1 MNNMKNKIFVAVML
15 CLTMMILML
24 SGCSKTENS
33 KNISDSESKVASSN
47 EEKTI
52 TITDGSGAEVQ
63 IPSKITRI
71 ADAWGAHNEILA
83 TIGAA
88 DKIVATTLTP
98 DVRPWLYKA
107 NPILK
112 NAVTAFSIDASETNV
127 EELIKTKPDIVFM
140 NLNDKLAKQITDL
153 GIPVVQL
160 KITDLE
166 SLKECVRLTGT
177 IVGGEAKANAEK
189 YISYLDEKMK
199 MISEVTSKI
208 PQDQKPKILHI
219 ASFSP
224 LTVDGT
230 DAIITSGIE
239 IAGGINVA
247 DITGKSK
254 TTSLEQVFQWNPDMI
269 LMGRVLSGNGLNN
282 SAQVSDTD
290 ASKIMNDP
298 IWNQLN
304 AVKAGKVFINPDGG
318 FSWDRYS
325 AEEALQLQ
333 WMAKLINSDK
343 FTNIDMVKETRYFFK
358 TFMNY
363 DLSEEE
369 ANKMLAGES
378 PS

>member
-1 MNNMKNKIFVAVML
+1 ML
-15 CLTMMILML
+15 V
-24 SGCSKTENS
+24 GCSKTENS
-33 KNISDSESKVASSN
+33 KKISDSKSKVTASAN

-52 TITDGSGAEVQ
+52 TITDGSGAQVK
-63 IPSKITRI
+63 IPSKVNRI
-71 ADAWGAHNEILA
+71 ADAWGAHNEIMA

-107 NPILK
+107 NPVLK
-112 NAVTAFSIDASETNV
+112 NAATVFSINASETNI
-127 EELIKTKPDIVFM
+127 EQLLKTKPDIVFM
-140 NLNDKLAKQITDL
+140 SLNDKLAKQISDL

-177 IVGGEAKANAEK
+177 IVGGEAKENAEK

-199 MISEVTSKI
+199 MIGNVTSKI
-208 PQDQKPKILHI
+208 PQEQRPKILHI

-224 LTVDGT
+224 LTVDGK

-239 IAGGINVA
+239 LAGGINVA
-247 DITGKSK
+247 DITGNSK
-254 TTSLEQVFQWNPDMI
+254 ATSLEQVFQWNPDMI
-269 LMGRVLSGNGLNN
+269 IMGRVLSGNGLNN
-282 SAQVSDTD
+282 SASVSDTD
-290 ASKIMNDP
+290 AGKIMNDP
-298 IWNQLN
+298 IWNQLK
-304 AVKAGKVFINPDGG
+304 AVKDKKVFINPDGA

-325 AEEALQLQ
+325 AEEALQIQ
-333 WMAKLINSDK
+333 WMAKLINPDK
-343 FTNIDMVKETRYFFK
+343 FVDIDMVKETRYFFK
-358 TFMNY
+358 TFMKY

-369 ANKMLAGES
+369 ANKMLVGEA

>member
-1 MNNMKNKIFVAVML
+1 MKNKMFIVIMICV
-15 CLTMMILML
+15 TMMILIL
-24 SGCSKTENS
+24 GGCSKILDSQKTSN
-33 KNISDSESKVASSN
+33 SESKTSSSD
-47 EEKTI
+47 EQKSI
-52 TITDGSGAEVQ
+52 TITDGSGAEVK

-98 DVRPWLYKA
+98 NVRPWLYKA
-107 NPILK
+107 NPVLK
-112 NAVTAFSIDASETNV
+112 NAVTTFSIDASEVNV
-127 EELIKTKPDIVFM
+127 EELLKTKPDIVFM
-140 NLNDKLAKQITDL
+140 SLNDKLAKQITDL
-153 GIPVVQL
+153 GIPAVQL

-177 IVGGEAKANAEK
+177 IVGGDAKDSAEK

-199 MISEVTSKI
+199 MISSVTSKI
-208 PQDQKPKILHI
+208 PQEQKPKILHI

-224 LTVDGT
+224 LTVDGK

-304 AVKAGKVFINPDGG
+304 AVKAEKVFINPDGA

-333 WMAKLINSDK
+333 WMAKLINPDK

-378 PS
+378 PN

>member
-1 MNNMKNKIFVAVML
+1 MKNKIFVYIML
-15 CLTMMILML
+15 CLTMIILML
-24 SGCSKTENS
+24 GGCNKTVDSN
-33 KNISDSESKVASSN
+33 KISDSQSKIASAN

-52 TITDGSGAEVQ
+52 TITDGSGAQVT

-71 ADAWGAHNEILA
+71 ADAWGAHNEIMA

-107 NPILK
+107 NPVLK

-140 NLNDKLAKQITDL
+140 SLNDKLAKQITDL
-153 GIPVVQL
+153 GIPAVQL

-177 IVGGEAKANAEK
+177 IVGGESKENAEK

-199 MISEVTSKI
+199 MIGNVTSKI
-208 PQDQKPKILHI
+208 PKEQKPKILHI

-239 IAGGINVA
+239 IAGGENVA
-247 DITGKSK
+247 QITGKSK
-254 TTSLEQVFQWNPDMI
+254 ATSLEQVFQWNPDMI
-269 LMGRVLSGNGLNN
+269 IMGRVLTGNGLNN
-282 SAQVSDTD
+282 SASVSDTD

-304 AVKAGKVFINPDGG
+304 AVKEKKVFINPDGG

-325 AEEALQLQ
+325 AEEVLQLQ
-333 WMAKLINSDK
+333 WMAKLINPDK